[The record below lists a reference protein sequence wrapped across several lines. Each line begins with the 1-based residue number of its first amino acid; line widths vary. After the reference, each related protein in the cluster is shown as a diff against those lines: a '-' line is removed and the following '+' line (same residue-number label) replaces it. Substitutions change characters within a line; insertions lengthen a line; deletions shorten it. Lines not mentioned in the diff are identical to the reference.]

1 MLWKSEGERR
11 RVWKDSPT
19 GKRVGLFLNVVDC
32 VRVFELDVCRDIEV
46 DEHSTSTKVRH
57 QRGTNYAK
65 DIWTG

>member
-1 MLWKSEGERR
+1 M
-11 RVWKDSPT
+11 WKDSQT
-19 GKRVGLFLNVVDC
+19 GKRDVVDC

-57 QRGTNYAK
+57 QRGTYYAK